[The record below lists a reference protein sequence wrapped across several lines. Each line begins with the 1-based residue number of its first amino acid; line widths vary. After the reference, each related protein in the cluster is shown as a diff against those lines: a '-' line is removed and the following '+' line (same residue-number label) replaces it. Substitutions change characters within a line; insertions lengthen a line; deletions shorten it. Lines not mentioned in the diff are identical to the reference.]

1 MSIEGIIVGLLAIV
15 IGAAWA
21 FFGLRL
27 FTILLPIWAFFFGL
41 VAGAQLGQDI
51 FGQGF
56 FATVLSWIIG
66 IAVGLALAVISYFW
80 YYAAVTIAFGALGY
94 SLGVGLM
101 AWLGID
107 ASILGTI
114 VGVVVGAL
122 FAAGAFLLG
131 VPALVVVYVSAIS
144 GAAAIVNG
152 VLLFLGRIKLE
163 NLDSG
168 LVGGVLT
175 DSFVGVATWVVI
187 SVVAIVFQMRGIAR
201 VAAAI
206 DRSGYRF

>member
-1 MSIEGIIVGLLAIV
+1 MSSEGIIVGLLAIV

-21 FFGLRL
+21 FYGLRL
-27 FTILLPIWAFFFGL
+27 FTILLPIWAAFFGL

-56 FATVLSWIIG
+56 FATVLSWVIG
-66 IAVGLALAVISYFW
+66 VAVAVAFAVISYFW
-80 YYAAVTIAFGALGY
+80 YYGAITLAIGALGY
-94 SLGVGLM
+94 TLGVGLM
-101 AWLGID
+101 AWLGIGD
-107 ASILGTI
+107 GVLATI
-114 VGVVVGAL
+114 VGIVIGGL
-122 FAAGAFLLG
+122 LAAAAFVLG

-152 VLLFLGRIKLE
+152 VLLFLGRIKVE

-168 LVGGVLT
+168 LLGGLLT
-175 DSFVGVATWVVI
+175 DSFVGVAGWLAI
-187 SVVAIVFQMRGIAR
+187 SIVAIVYQLRGVGR

>member
-107 ASILGTI
+107 AGVLGTI
-114 VGVVVGAL
+114 VGIVVGGL

-131 VPALVVVYVSAIS
+131 VPALVVVYVSAVS

>member
-107 ASILGTI
+107 AGVLGTI
-114 VGVVVGAL
+114 VGIVVGGL

-131 VPALVVVYVSAIS
+131 VPALVVVYVSAVS

-175 DSFVGVATWVVI
+175 DSFVGVATWVVF

>member
-21 FFGLRL
+21 FYGLRL
-27 FTILLPIWAFFFGL
+27 FAILLPLWAGFFGL
-41 VAGAQLGQDI
+41 VAGAQLGEDL

-56 FATVLSWIIG
+56 FATTLSWIIG
-66 IAVGLALAVISYFW
+66 IAVGLAFAVISYFW
-80 YYAAVTIAFGALGY
+80 YYAAVTIAVGALGY

-107 ASILGTI
+107 ASVLGTI
-114 VGVVVGAL
+114 VGIVVGGL
-122 FAAGAFLLG
+122 FAAVAFVLG
-131 VPALVVVYVSAIS
+131 VPALVVVFVSAIS
-144 GAAAIVNG
+144 GAGAIVNG

-168 LVGGVLT
+168 LFGGLLT
-175 DSFVGVATWVVI
+175 DTFVGIAALAVI
-187 SVVAIVFQMRGIAR
+187 SVVAIVFQMRGIGR
-201 VAAAI
+201 VAASI

>member
-1 MSIEGIIVGLLAIV
+1 MSIEGSSSGFWRSRS
-15 IGAAWA
+15 GQP
-21 FFGLRL
+21 GRSSGCGSSRSCCS
-27 FTILLPIWAFFFGL
+27 IWAGFFGL
-41 VAGAQLGQDI
+41 VAGAQLGQDL

-56 FATVLSWIIG
+56 FATALSWIIA
-66 IAVGLALAVISYFW
+66 IAVGLAFAVISYFW

-107 ASILGTI
+107 ASVLGTI
-114 VGVVVGAL
+114 VGIVVGGL
-122 FAAGAFLLG
+122 FAAAAFVLG
-131 VPALVVVYVSAIS
+131 VPALVVVYVSAVS

-163 NLDSG
+163 NLENG
-168 LVGGVLT
+168 LFGGVLT
-175 DSFVGVATWVVI
+175 DTFVGIAALVVI
-187 SVVAIVFQMRGIAR
+187 SVVAIVFQMGIAR

>member
-114 VGVVVGAL
+114 VGIVVGGL

-175 DSFVGVATWVVI
+175 DSFVGVAAWVVI

>member
-41 VAGAQLGQDI
+41 VAGAQLGEDI

-56 FATVLSWIIG
+56 FATVLSWFIG

-114 VGVVVGAL
+114 VGIVVGGL

-206 DRSGYRF
+206 ERSGYRF

>member
-27 FTILLPIWAFFFGL
+27 FTILLPIWAGFFGL
-41 VAGAQLGQDI
+41 VAGAQLGQDL

-56 FATVLSWIIG
+56 FATTLSWIIG
-66 IAVGLALAVISYFW
+66 IAVGLAFAVISYFW

-107 ASILGTI
+107 ASVLATI
-114 VGVVVGAL
+114 VGIVVGGL
-122 FAAGAFLLG
+122 FAAAAFVLG
-131 VPALVVVYVSAIS
+131 VPALVVVFVSAIS

-163 NLDSG
+163 NLENG
-168 LVGGVLT
+168 IFGGVLT
-175 DSFVGVATWVVI
+175 DTFVGIAALVVI